1 MSTTARITAS
11 RDTANAAGATRR
23 WFALAVLMLPV
34 LLVAVD
40 NTVLAFAVPQIT
52 EQLGASGTQI
62 LWIVDAYPL
71 VLASLLVPMGSFADR
86 FGRRRML
93 LIGSAGFTAVS
104 VLAAFAPSAA
114 WLIAARAGMAVFG
127 AALMPA
133 TLSLIRNIFT
143 DATER
148 RTAIAIWAAAFAG
161 GAALGPIV
169 GGFLLEHFYWG
180 SVFLMALP
188 VMAPLLLAGPA
199 LIPESRDPYPG
210 PVDVVSIALSLATM
224 TPLVF
229 GIKTFASGGS
239 PAIATSAV
247 ILAIVAG
254 TTFVRRQLG
263 RVGPILDVRL
273 FARPAFAGAV
283 LANFLAIFSMVG
295 FLFFVSQHLQ
305 LVSGLSPMAA
315 GVMLLPGLGASVVTG
330 LLAVRLV
337 RFMTP
342 GGLITLGLLLN
353 AAAYVVVVAAAYM
366 ASDLGLV
373 LAFAILG
380 AGIGVAETLS
390 NDVILSSVPPH
401 KAGAASAISETAYE
415 TGSVLGTAV
424 LGSILG
430 FVYSSVVSVPAVAG
444 DAASAARETLAG
456 GLGVAS
462 SIGGPEGAALADS
475 ARHAFDMG
483 SIATSALAF
492 VLMLG
497 AAFLVH
503 KTIRPSETGEASAT
517 NSDSDGDAAA
527 EAAATDATSAEDAA
541 AVPRI

>member
-11 RDTANAAGATRR
+11 RDTANAAGVTRR

-143 DATER
+143 DASER

-180 SVFLMALP
+180 SVFAMALP

-199 LIPESRDPYPG
+199 LIPESRDPHPG
-210 PVDVVSIALSLATM
+210 PVDAVSIALSLATM

-229 GIKTFASGGS
+229 GIKTLASGGS
-239 PAIATSAV
+239 PVIATSAV
-247 ILAIVAG
+247 ILAVVAG

-263 RVGPILDVRL
+263 RVGPMLDVRL
-273 FARPAFAGAV
+273 FTRPAFTGAV
-283 LANFLAIFSMVG
+283 LANLLAIFSMVG

-342 GGLITLGLLLN
+342 GALITLGLLLN
-353 AAAYVVVVAAAYM
+353 AAAYVVVAAAAYIS
-366 ASDLGLV
+366 SDLGLV

-517 NSDSDGDAAA
+517 DSDFASDGDAAA
-527 EAAATDATSAEDAA
+527 TDATPGEDAA